1 MKWFRRWGIA
11 VILITSMLFA
21 LIQVPVYANDTGI
34 TVEGSTIYANGTSFR
49 LKKDSDGKNYIYNLN
64 GETKLLDT
72 EVSLSTIYGGSKN
85 STVNSNIEIIIEN
98 VNVGTIYGGGYSD
111 GTGNADVNGNV
122 VIRVI
127 GNTNGGTI
135 YGGGYANAQKG
146 NAQANVT
153 GSVKVE
159 VTATPSTNHGNITC
173 GGHAYTNGAYQAI
186 AQTGSTN
193 GSVTDRTY
201 SIRGGG
207 SAVSGSG
214 AAGYANAD
222 VNGNV
227 TLNVDY
233 ADIREVYGGGYASGN
248 AQANVNLVTANIY
261 NNTEIMILQG
271 GGQASQGIANA
282 NQVALSLN
290 NCSNI
295 YGYIRAGGTAS
306 SGGSANTNSTSLSI
320 QDSVIPADTQ
330 FGNIVAAG
338 IYGGGSASGAGSN
351 ATVGHVAMD
360 IGNSSTAGTIYSGG
374 ESYNGGN
381 ATVTSANAYYHQL
394 TGNSFNG
401 STYYSTIIGGG
412 SGADAN
418 AINLLD
424 TQIRVQGCALENIWG
439 GGENNRNP
447 KSLSGNADL
456 MLDDEITLQSLASFD
471 SITLN
476 APLHASMMMG
486 KTLDSPTLLIADDDL
501 AVGTPLVYCDDI
513 VDMENTFLLKNGKLD
528 YVIEENQSVWKVGQ
542 MIYTIET
549 KASSGGK
556 ITETQSV
563 NKNGTSTIQW
573 VPDNEY
579 EVIGVVIDGQPYD
592 ITENSY
598 TFTSVRENHNI
609 EVTFRKIPGNI
620 KEQVEVEKGNNSKLP
635 DLQVHLDQNLAA
647 DLLTEEDKAVVAD
660 GKNVE
665 FNLKM
670 EEVARIPNPIV
681 QGLKTVIDEE
691 NVLLSLD
698 LTFSKNVAGAISSIH
713 QTHKPIRIT
722 IMIPQAYL
730 DQSNGREFAVIRSHV
745 NEDGTIT
752 TDILKD
758 LDDDEATITFET
770 DRFSIYTLIYDVP
783 KAEQPLIPPQPGD
796 EEDIPHPSGE
806 GDSTTIIENNTPK
819 TIDQTT
825 VKKVEETLPSSI
837 DTGDQ
842 IEYKGYIAL
851 CIGSIVILG
860 MLLVSSKKHLDKV
873 K

>member
-1 MKWFRRWGIA
+1 MKWFRRWGI
-11 VILITSMLFA
+11 VVVLMISMLLT
-21 LIQVPVYANDTGI
+21 LIRLPVYANDTGI

-72 EVSLSTIYGGSKN
+72 AVSPSTIYGGGKN
-85 STVNSNIEIIIEN
+85 SSVNSNIEMIIEN
-98 VNVGTIYGGGYSD
+98 VNVGTIHGGGYSD
-111 GTGNADVNGNV
+111 GTRNADVNGNV
-122 VIRVI
+122 VIRII
-127 GNTNGGTI
+127 GNANGGTI
-135 YGGGYANAQKG
+135 YGGGYAYAQKG

-153 GSVKVE
+153 GSIKIE
-159 VTATPSTNHGNITC
+159 VSATPTTNHGNITC

-193 GSVTDRTY
+193 GYVTDRTY

-207 SAVSGSG
+207 SATSGSG

-306 SGGSANTNSTSLSI
+306 GGGSANISSTSLSI
-320 QDSVIPADTQ
+320 QNSVIPADTQ
-330 FGNIVAAG
+330 DGNIVAAG

-351 ATVGHVAMD
+351 ATVGHVSMD

-374 ESYNGGN
+374 KTYDGGI

-394 TGNSFNG
+394 TGNIFNG
-401 STYYSTIIGGG
+401 STYYSTVIGGG
-412 SGADAN
+412 SGADAS
-418 AINLLD
+418 AINISD
-424 TQIRVQGCALENIWG
+424 TQMRVQECVLENIWG
-439 GGENNRNP
+439 GGENGSNP
-447 KSLSGNADL
+447 LSLNGNADL
-456 MLDDEITLQSLASFD
+456 MLDDEITLQSLANFD

-486 KTLDSPTLLIADDDL
+486 KTLENPTLLIADDEL

-513 VDMENTFLLKNGKLD
+513 VEMENTFLLNNGKLD

-556 ITETQSV
+556 ITETQSIH
-563 NKNGTSTIQW
+563 KNGTSTIQW

-579 EVIGVVIDGQPYD
+579 EVISVVIDGQPYD
-592 ITENSY
+592 LTENSY
-598 TFTSVRENHNI
+598 TFTGVRENHNI
-609 EVTFRKIPGNI
+609 EVTFRKIPGII
-620 KEQVEVEKGNNSKLP
+620 KEQVEVGKGNNTKLP
-635 DLQVHLDQNLAA
+635 DLQVHLDKNLAT
-647 DLLTEEDKAVVAD
+647 DLLTEEDKAIVAD

-670 EEVARIPNPIV
+670 EEVTKIPNPVV

-698 LTFSKNVAGAISSIH
+698 LTFSKNVAGAISSIN
-713 QTHKPIRIT
+713 QTLKPIRIT

-745 NEDGTIT
+745 NADGTIT

-758 LDDDEATITFET
+758 LDDDKATITFET

-783 KAEQPLIPPQPGD
+783 KAEQPLIPPKPD
-796 EEDIPHPSGE
+796 NEEEIPHPSGE
-806 GDSTTIIENNTPK
+806 GDSTTSIENETPK
-819 TIDQTT
+819 TIDQTAI
-825 VKKVEETLPSSI
+825 KNVEETLPSSI

-842 IEYKGYIAL
+842 IQYKGYMGL
-851 CIGSIVILG
+851 CIGSMVILG
-860 MLLVSSKKHLDKV
+860 MLLVSSKKHSIK
-873 K
+873 

>member
-1 MKWFRRWGIA
+1 MKWFRRWGI
-11 VILITSMLFA
+11 VVVLMISMLLT
-21 LIQVPVYANDTGI
+21 LIRLPVYANDTGI
-34 TVEGSTIYANGTSFR
+34 IIEGSTIYANGTSFR
-49 LKKDSDGKNYIYNLN
+49 LKKDSDGKSYIYNLN

-72 EVSLSTIYGGSKN
+72 AVSPSTIYGGSKN
-85 STVNSNIEIIIEN
+85 GSVNSNIEMIIEN
-98 VNVGTIYGGGYSD
+98 VNVGTIHGGGYSD
-111 GTGNADVNGNV
+111 GTRNADVNGNV
-122 VIRVI
+122 VICII
-127 GNTNGGTI
+127 GNANGGTI
-135 YGGGYANAQKG
+135 YGGGYAYAQKG

-153 GSVKVE
+153 GSIKIE
-159 VTATPSTNHGNITC
+159 VSATPTTNHGNITC

-193 GSVTDRTY
+193 GYVTDRTY

-207 SAVSGSG
+207 SAATGSE

-306 SGGSANTNSTSLSI
+306 SGGSANTSSTSLSI
-320 QDSVIPADTQ
+320 QNSVIPADTQ
-330 FGNIVAAG
+330 DGNIVAAG
-338 IYGGGSASGAGSN
+338 IYGGGSARGAGSN
-351 ATVGHVAMD
+351 ATVGHVSMD
-360 IGNSSTAGTIYSGG
+360 IGNCSTAGTIYSGG
-374 ESYNGGN
+374 ESYDSGI

-394 TGNSFNG
+394 TGNIFNG
-401 STYYSTIIGGG
+401 STYYSTVIGGG
-412 SGADAN
+412 SGAEAS
-418 AINLLD
+418 AINISD
-424 TQIRVQGCALENIWG
+424 TQMRVQECVLENIWG
-439 GGENNRNP
+439 GGENGGNP
-447 KSLSGNADL
+447 LSLNGNADL
-456 MLDDEITLQSLASFD
+456 MLDDEITLQSLANFD

-486 KTLDSPTLLIADDDL
+486 KTLENPTLLIADDEL

-513 VDMENTFLLKNGKLD
+513 VEMENTFLLNNGKLD

-556 ITETQSV
+556 ITETQSIH
-563 NKNGTSTIQW
+563 KNGTSTIQW

-579 EVIGVVIDGQPYD
+579 EVISVVIDGQPYD

-598 TFTSVRENHNI
+598 TFTGVRENHNI
-609 EVTFRKIPGNI
+609 EVTFRKIPGII
-620 KEQVEVEKGNNSKLP
+620 KEQVEVEKGNNTKLP
-635 DLQVHLDQNLAA
+635 DLQVHLDQNLAT
-647 DLLTEEDKAVVAD
+647 DLLTEEDKAIVAD

-670 EEVARIPNPIV
+670 EEVTKIPNPVV

-698 LTFSKNVAGAISSIH
+698 LTFSKNIAGAISSIN
-713 QTHKPIRIT
+713 QTLKPIRIT

-745 NEDGTIT
+745 NADGTIT

-758 LDDDEATITFET
+758 LDDDKATITFET

-783 KAEQPLIPPQPGD
+783 KAEQPLIPPKPD
-796 EEDIPHPSGE
+796 NEEEIPHPSGE
-806 GDSTTIIENNTPK
+806 GDSTTSIENETPK
-819 TIDQTT
+819 TIDQTAIKN
-825 VKKVEETLPSSI
+825 VKETLPSSI

-842 IEYKGYIAL
+842 IQYKGYMGL
-851 CIGSIVILG
+851 CIGSMVILG
-860 MLLVSSKKHLDKV
+860 MLLVSSKKHSIK
-873 K
+873 

>member
-11 VILITSMLFA
+11 VVLTISMLLA
-21 LIQVPVYANDTGI
+21 LIRVPVYANDTGI

-49 LKKDSDGKNYIYNLN
+49 LKKDSDGKSYIYNLN
-64 GETKLLDT
+64 GEIKLLDT
-72 EVSLSTIYGGSKN
+72 AVNPSMIYGGSKN
-85 STVNSNIEIIIEN
+85 SPVNSNIEMILEN
-98 VNVGTIYGGGYSD
+98 VYVGTIHGGGYSD
-111 GTGNADVNGNV
+111 GMGNADVNGSV
-122 VIRVI
+122 VIRII
-127 GNTNGGTI
+127 GNINGGTI
-135 YGGGYANAQKG
+135 YGGGYAYAQKG

-153 GSVKVE
+153 GSVKVD
-159 VTATPSTNHGNITC
+159 VSAVPNNQRVYITC

-186 AQTGSTN
+186 AQTGSTE
-193 GSVTDRTY
+193 GYVTGLIY
-201 SIRGGG
+201 SLRGGG
-207 SAVSGSG
+207 NAVSGSG
-214 AAGYANAD
+214 ATGYANAD

-227 TLNVDY
+227 TLNVDN

-271 GGQASQGIANA
+271 GGQASQGIANV

-320 QDSVIPADTQ
+320 QNSVIPADTQ

-338 IYGGGSASGAGSN
+338 IYGGGSASEAGSN
-351 ATVGHVAMD
+351 ATVGHVSMD
-360 IGNSSTAGTIYSGG
+360 IGNTSTAGTIYSGG
-374 ESYNGGN
+374 EAYNGGN
-381 ATVTSANAYYHQL
+381 AAVTSANAYYHQL
-394 TGNSFNG
+394 TGNIFSG
-401 STYYSTIIGGG
+401 STYYSTVIGGG

-418 AINLLD
+418 AINISD
-424 TQIRVQGCALENIWG
+424 TQMRVQGCALENIWG
-439 GGENNRNP
+439 GGENGGNP
-447 KSLSGNADL
+447 LSLSGNADL
-456 MLDDEITLQSLASFD
+456 MLDDEMTLQSLANFD

-486 KTLDSPTLLIADDDL
+486 KTVESPTLLIADDEL

-513 VDMENTFLLKNGKLD
+513 VEMENTFLLNNGKLD

-549 KASSGGK
+549 KANSGGK

-579 EVIGVVIDGQPYD
+579 EVIRVVIDGQPYD

-598 TFTSVRENHNI
+598 TFTSIRENHNI
-609 EVTFRKIPGNI
+609 EVTFRKIPGII
-620 KEQVEVEKGNNSKLP
+620 KEQVDVEKGNNAKLP
-635 DLQVHLDQNLAA
+635 DLQVHLDHNLATE
-647 DLLTEEDKAVVAD
+647 LLTEEDKAIVAD

-670 EEVARIPNPIV
+670 EEVTKIPNPVV

-713 QTHKPIRIT
+713 QTLNPIRIT
-722 IMIPQAYL
+722 LMIPQAYL
-730 DQSNGREFAVIRSHV
+730 EQSNGREFAVIRSHMNV
-745 NEDGTIT
+745 DGTIT

-758 LDDDEATITFET
+758 LDEDEATITFET
-770 DRFSIYTLIYDVP
+770 DRFSIYTLIYDIP
-783 KAEQPLIPPQPGD
+783 KAEQPLIPPQSD
-796 EEDIPHPSGE
+796 NEEDISYPNGE
-806 GDSTTIIENNTPK
+806 DDSTTIIENNTPK
-819 TIDQTT
+819 TTDQMT
-825 VKKVEETLPSSI
+825 VKNVEETLPSSI

-842 IEYKGYIAL
+842 IHYKGYMGL
-851 CIGSIVILG
+851 CIGSIIILG
-860 MLLVSSKKHLDKV
+860 MLLVSSKKHSIK
-873 K
+873 

>member
-1 MKWFRRWGIA
+1 MKWFRRWGI
-11 VILITSMLFA
+11 VVVLMISMLLT
-21 LIQVPVYANDTGI
+21 LIRLPVYANDTGI
-34 TVEGSTIYANGTSFR
+34 TIEGSTIYANGTSFR
-49 LKKDSDGKNYIYNLN
+49 LKKDSDGKSYIYNLN

-72 EVSLSTIYGGSKN
+72 AVSPSTIYGGGKN
-85 STVNSNIEIIIEN
+85 SSVNSNIEMIIEN
-98 VNVGTIYGGGYSD
+98 VNVGTIHGGGYSD
-111 GTGNADVNGNV
+111 GTRNADVNGNV
-122 VIRVI
+122 VIRII
-127 GNTNGGTI
+127 GNANGGTI
-135 YGGGYANAQKG
+135 YGGGYAYAQKG

-153 GSVKVE
+153 GSIKIE
-159 VTATPSTNHGNITC
+159 VSATPTTNHGNITC
-173 GGHAYTNGAYQAI
+173 GGHAYTNGAYEAI
-186 AQTGSTN
+186 AQIGSTN
-193 GSVTDRTY
+193 GYVTDRTY

-207 SAVSGSG
+207 SAATGSE

-261 NNTEIMILQG
+261 NNTKIMILQG

-306 SGGSANTNSTSLSI
+306 SGGSANTSSTSLSI
-320 QDSVIPADTQ
+320 QNSVIPADTQ

-351 ATVGHVAMD
+351 ATVGHVSMD
-360 IGNSSTAGTIYSGG
+360 IGNCSTAGTIYSGG
-374 ESYNGGN
+374 KTYDGGI

-394 TGNSFNG
+394 TGNIFNG
-401 STYYSTIIGGG
+401 STYYSTVIGGG
-412 SGADAN
+412 SGADAS
-418 AINLLD
+418 AINISD
-424 TQIRVQGCALENIWG
+424 TQMRVQECVLENIWG
-439 GGENNRNP
+439 GGENGGNP
-447 KSLSGNADL
+447 LSLSGNADL
-456 MLDDEITLQSLASFD
+456 MLDDEITLQSLANFD

-486 KTLDSPTLLIADDDL
+486 KTLENPTLLIADDEL

-513 VDMENTFLLKNGKLD
+513 VEMENTFLLNNGKLD
-528 YVIEENQSVWKVGQ
+528 YAIEENQSVWKVGQ

-556 ITETQSV
+556 ITETQNV
-563 NKNGTSTIQW
+563 YKNGTSTIQW

-579 EVIGVVIDGQPYD
+579 EVISVVIDGQPYD
-592 ITENSY
+592 LTENSY
-598 TFTSVRENHNI
+598 TFTGVRENHNI
-609 EVTFRKIPGNI
+609 EVTFRKIPGII
-620 KEQVEVEKGNNSKLP
+620 KEQVEVEKGNNTKLP
-635 DLQVHLDQNLAA
+635 DLQVHLDQNLAT
-647 DLLTEEDKAVVAD
+647 DLLTEEDKAIVAD

-670 EEVARIPNPIV
+670 EEVTKIPNPVV

-698 LTFSKNVAGAISSIH
+698 LTFSKNVAGAISSIN
-713 QTHKPIRIT
+713 QTLKPIRIT

-745 NEDGTIT
+745 NADGTIT

-758 LDDDEATITFET
+758 LDDDKATITFET

-783 KAEQPLIPPQPGD
+783 KAEQPLIPPKPDNEQ
-796 EEDIPHPSGE
+796 EIPHSSGE
-806 GDSTTIIENNTPK
+806 GDSATSIENEMPK
-819 TIDQTT
+819 TIDQTAI
-825 VKKVEETLPSSI
+825 KNVEETLPSSI

-842 IEYKGYIAL
+842 IQYKGYIGL
-851 CIGSIVILG
+851 CIGSMIILG
-860 MLLVSSKKHLDKV
+860 MLLVSSKKHSIK
-873 K
+873 